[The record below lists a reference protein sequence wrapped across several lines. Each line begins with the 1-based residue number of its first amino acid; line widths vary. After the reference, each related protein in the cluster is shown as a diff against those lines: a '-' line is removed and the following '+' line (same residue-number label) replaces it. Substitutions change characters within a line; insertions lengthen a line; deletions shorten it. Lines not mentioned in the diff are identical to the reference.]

1 MPVSISTVA
10 QLHSRAD
17 DRHMP
22 ELIDLVHLSVGA
34 LLCSATLLL
43 IAGHR
48 LKQGHPALSLACLS
62 LVVAIAWY
70 LSLATTGKPPDG
82 AAVLVILVAG
92 LIVIACAPNWN
103 CIGQTCFAS
112 VIVWVSSYLAY
123 VTQITIASSPGPL
136 TMAFA
141 LLLMVLVGASLL
153 LMVAHAFEVIDVL
166 CRIRWNRRFTPH
178 PVPGYTPKVSLHV
191 PAYNEPPELVIQT
204 LDALAALDYPN
215 YEVIVIDDN
224 TRDPQVWRPV
234 EEHCRRL
241 GFRFFHLDNWPGYKS
256 GALNYALSHIATD
269 TEIVGVVDADYI
281 VERNYLRDLVGFFV
295 DRNVAFVQTP
305 QDYRDVDAGGYQS
318 ALYRSYQY
326 FFKLS
331 MASRNERNGIIFT
344 GTMGLIRRSALERV
358 GGWDE
363 WCITEDAE
371 VALKMLNLGYE
382 SVFIDRSYGRGLM
395 PLDFEGLR
403 RQRFR
408 WAFGGMQVLRLH
420 WKKLLPGS
428 RLWNPSGRLTFAQ
441 KFDYWSGALQWLN
454 DPLTFL
460 FTGILLLCAVGYTLG
475 QPLLLQP
482 IAASAVFMPF
492 LFITFGILKML
503 WALRL
508 RLECSLADAHRA
520 FLVLLSLTWVVTMA
534 CALGLT
540 RRQGRF
546 LRTPKQHDAPSG
558 RQPSIVRTECA
569 LVGLVVATVIWVGTN
584 APAGPVNLVLCGL
597 LLWQVYIY
605 GSAWVVNR
613 WSRDQSPSEKGG
625 NFDTAVRGIL
635 AVRAPLVSNHDTQ
648 LTGTPGKFEDQSDAV
663 TVRLL
668 ATHSDQLPAERE
680 VRRHC
685 PPDSRAAP

>member
-1 MPVSISTVA
+1 MH
-10 QLHSRAD
+10 QLLD
-17 DRHMP
+17 V
-22 ELIDLVHLSVGA
+22 VHLSVGA
-34 LLCSATLLL
+34 LVCSVTLLIL
-43 IAGHR
+43 RGHR
-48 LKQGHPALSLACLS
+48 LRTGHPALSVLCLITVLAVAEY
-62 LVVAIAWY
+62 LVFSVTGQLPHAA
-70 LSLATTGKPPDG
+70 ATT
-82 AAVLVILVAG
+82 AALLTGFV
-92 LIVIACAPNWN
+92 VIACTPNWN
-103 CIGQTCFAS
+103 AIGQTCFAS
-112 VIVWVSSYLAY
+112 VIVWVVGYLGY
-123 VTQITIASSPGPL
+123 VTQITISSSPGP
-136 TMAFA
+136 MALLFA
-141 LLLMVLVGASLL
+141 LLLMVLVSASLL

-166 CRIRWNRRFTPH
+166 CRIRWNRRFVPR
-178 PVPGYTPKVSLHV
+178 PAPGYTPKVSLHV
-191 PAYNEPPELVIQT
+191 PAYNEPPELVIRT

-224 TRDPQVWRPV
+224 TRDPETWRPV
-234 EEHCRRL
+234 QAHCRRL

-256 GALNYALSHIATD
+256 GALNHALAHVAPD
-269 TEIVGVVDADYI
+269 AEIIGVVDADYI
-281 VERNYLRDLVGFFV
+281 VAPDYLRDLVGFFI
-295 DRNVAFVQTP
+295 DPAIAFVQTP
-305 QDYRDVDAGGYQS
+305 QDYRDIDGGTYQS

-371 VALKMLNLGYE
+371 LALKMLDLGYE

-428 RLWNPSGRLTFAQ
+428 ALWRRGGRLTFAQ

-460 FTGILLLCAVGYTLG
+460 FTSILLLCAVSYTLG

-492 LFITFGILKML
+492 LFVTFGILKML

-508 RLECSLADAHRA
+508 RLACSLADAHRA
-520 FLVLLSLTWVVTMA
+520 FLILLSLTWVVTTA

-540 RRQGRF
+540 RRRGRF
-546 LRTPKQHDAPSG
+546 LRTPKRAAGGAG
-558 RQPSIVRTECA
+558 RGLHVVRAECA
-569 LVGLVVATVIWVGTN
+569 LVIIVLGTVAWVGAS
-584 APAGPVNLVLCGL
+584 APAGAVRMVLCGL

-613 WSRDQSPSEKGG
+613 WSRAQAPSEEGG
-625 NFDTAVRGIL
+625 KLDTTVRRML
-635 AVRAPLVSNHDTQ
+635 PVRAPLVAEGKPQPAETTRDTEHQ
-648 LTGTPGKFEDQSDAV
+648 AGPVA
-663 TVRLL
+663 VRLL
-668 ATHSDQLPAERE
+668 ATHADEFRPERE
-680 VRRHC
+680 VRSRRAQ
-685 PPDSRAAP
+685 DSRAAP

>member
-1 MPVSISTVA
+1 
-10 QLHSRAD
+10 
-17 DRHMP
+17 MP
-22 ELIDLVHLSVGA
+22 ELLDLVHISVGA
-34 LLCSATLLL
+34 LLCSVSLLV

-48 LKQGHPALSLACLS
+48 LKIGHPALSMACLL
-62 LVVAIAWY
+62 LVVGIAWWFAVA
-70 LSLATTGKPPDG
+70 ATGTPPGKV
-82 AAVLVILVAG
+82 AVLVTLTAG
-92 LIVIACAPNWN
+92 MIVIACAPNWN

-123 VTQITIASSPGPL
+123 VTQITIASSPGLLPL
-136 TMAFA
+136 LFS
-141 LLLMVLVGASLL
+141 LLLMTLVFASLM

-166 CRIRWNRRFTPH
+166 CRIRWQRRFIPR

-191 PAYNEPPELVIQT
+191 PAYNEPPDIVIRT

-215 YEVIVIDDN
+215 FEVIVIDDN
-224 TRDPQVWRPV
+224 TRDPEVWRPV
-234 EEHCRRL
+234 REHCQRL
-241 GFRFFHLDNWPGYKS
+241 GFRFFHLENWPGYKS
-256 GALNYALSHIATD
+256 GALNYALTQVADD
-269 TEIVGVVDADYI
+269 TEIVGVVDADYV
-281 VERNYLRDLVGFFV
+281 VEKNYLRDLVGFFV
-295 DRNVAFVQTP
+295 NPQVAFVQTP
-305 QDYRDVDAGGYQS
+305 QDYRDVEGGGYQS

-344 GTMGLIRRSALERV
+344 GTMGLIRRSALEHV

-371 VALKMLNLGYE
+371 VALRMLNLGYE

-428 RLWNPSGRLTFAQ
+428 RLWNPGGRLTFAQ

-460 FTGILLLCAVGYTLG
+460 FTGILLLCAVSYTLG

-520 FLVLLSLTWVVTMA
+520 FLILLSLTWVVTMA
-534 CALGLT
+534 CTLGLT

-546 LRTPKQHDAPSG
+546 LRTPKRRDGASDHRPSV
-558 RQPSIVRTECA
+558 VRAECA
-569 LVGLVVATVIWVGTN
+569 LAAIVLTTVSWVVISAPHGTVSM
-584 APAGPVNLVLCGL
+584 VLCGL

-605 GSAWVVNR
+605 GSAWFVDR
-613 WSRDQSPSEKGG
+613 WSRGRSLSEKGG
-625 NFDTAVRGIL
+625 KLDAAVGSVLPI
-635 AVRAPLVSNHDTQ
+635 RAPLVADDDPQ
-648 LTGTPGKFEDQSDAV
+648 PAGTSRKIEKQPGAI

-668 ATHSDQLPAERE
+668 GTHADDFSTDRE
-680 VRRHC
+680 VVRPQRS
-685 PPDSRAAP
+685 PDTRAAP